1 MELKNLRIKKITQV
15 IIKEKKM
22 KTFEFT
28 INGNKYNVNV
38 LNFEGNLAEIDVNGA
53 KYKVE
58 VSKTAGQVKTPQI
71 VRPKSEPSTESDKS
85 TVKTSSPA
93 EKKGTGNIKAPLPG
107 TIISVFVKEGD
118 YIKIGT
124 KLLTWEA
131 MKMENNLNSDREG
144 TVKSIK
150 VKPGDTVL
158 EGDVLIEI
166 G

>member
-1 MELKNLRIKKITQV
+1 
-15 IIKEKKM
+15 M

-28 INGNKYNVNV
+28 LNGNKYNVNI
-38 LNFEGNLAEIDVNGA
+38 LSFEGNTVEVDVNGA
-53 KYKVE
+53 KYNVE
-58 VSKTAGQVKTPQI
+58 VNKQAGSVKTPQI
-71 VRPKSEPSTESDKS
+71 VRAKSEPSTESEKS
-85 TVKTSSPA
+85 TAKTSSPS
-93 EKKGTGNIKAPLPG
+93 EKKGTGSIKAPLPG

-144 TVKSIK
+144 TIKTIK

-166 G
+166 E